1 MRCRSLVFA
10 VLWLAAVSP
19 SARADDYT
27 AAVDPGRRF
36 QTFEGWGVSLCWS
49 GKVIGAFPEPVRE
62 QYADLMFSPAK
73 GLGLNIARYNI
84 GGGENPALPF
94 MHFRERM
101 EGYEP
106 APGQWNWNADAGQR
120 WLLQAAKARGANIFE
135 AFSNSP
141 PWWMTVSGS
150 VTGAKDKNANNLAP
164 AHEVDFANYL
174 VEVVDHFRSAWGID
188 FRTLEPVNEPN
199 TNWWNYG
206 GKQEGC
212 RFDPAAQARII
223 QATSWALGG
232 KLLDTKLSA
241 SDENSIDTAV
251 STFQSFD
258 PGTRGLVWQ
267 LNTHSYGGSRRAE
280 FAKLAEAPH
289 KGLWM
294 SEYGDGDRSGL
305 ELAGK
310 ILDDLNGLHPLAW
323 IYWQALDVPS
333 WALLANREDG
343 RDANY
348 RVMPKYWMLMQFS
361 RFLRPGVTFVGIDDR
376 NSVAALG
383 ADGRSLVVVTVNRGD
398 NERRVTF
405 DLSKFNTFGARVT
418 PFRTSATE
426 NCAAQ
431 VPGTVQDG
439 RFTDA
444 LPPKS
449 VTTFVFS
456 GVSR

>member
-1 MRCRSLVFA
+1 M
-10 VLWLAAVSP
+10 
-19 SARADDYT
+19 
-27 AAVDPGRRF
+27 
-36 QTFEGWGVSLCWS
+36 
-49 GKVIGAFPEPVRE
+49 
-62 QYADLMFSPAK
+62 
-73 GLGLNIARYNI
+73 
-84 GGGENPALPF
+84 
-94 MHFRERM
+94 
-101 EGYEP
+101 
-106 APGQWNWNADAGQR
+106 
-120 WLLQAAKARGANIFE
+120 
-135 AFSNSP
+135 
-141 PWWMTVSGS
+141 
-150 VTGAKDKNANNLAP
+150 
-164 AHEVDFANYL
+164 
-174 VEVVDHFRSAWGID
+174 EVVDHFRTAWGIN
-188 FRTLEPVNEPN
+188 FRTLEPLNEPN
-199 TNWWNYG
+199 TTWWHYG

-212 RFDPAAQARII
+212 RFDPPAQARIL
-223 QATSWALGG
+223 QATSRALGS

-258 PGTRGLVWQ
+258 PATRGLIWQ

-294 SEYGDGDRSGL
+294 SEYGDGDASGMT
-305 ELAGK
+305 LAGR
-310 ILDDLNGLHPLAW
+310 ILEDLNGLHPLAW
-323 IYWQALDVPS
+323 IYWQALDVPQ

-343 RDANY
+343 HDTNY
-348 RVMPKYWMLMQFS
+348 RVMPKFWTLMQFS
-361 RFLRPGVTFVGIDDR
+361 RFLRPGMTFVGIDDR
-376 NSVAALG
+376 SSVAALG

-398 NERRVTF
+398 AERRVTF
-405 DLSKFNTFGARVT
+405 DLSKLNTFGARVT